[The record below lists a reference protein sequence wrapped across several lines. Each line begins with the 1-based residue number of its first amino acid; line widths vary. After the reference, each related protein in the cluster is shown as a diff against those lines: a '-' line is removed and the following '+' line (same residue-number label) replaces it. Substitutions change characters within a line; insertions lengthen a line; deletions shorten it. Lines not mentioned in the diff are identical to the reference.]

1 MVIETHGHPKALV
14 HVLGLHACKAAKPFL
29 DCGLRK
35 VITTGANTFLWY
47 DNWTFNGTLR
57 SQFIGP
63 LNSRE
68 KNQLVSPIIDIYGN
82 WNFQLSFDL
91 LDNILKLI
99 QAIPTNIASHE
110 DDLFAWA
117 FTNEG
122 NYSLQTAYNAA
133 KGLNVLNPTTS
144 PLSWIWKLKV
154 PPIFILFI

>member
-1 MVIETHGHPKALV
+1 MV
-14 HVLGLHACKAAKPFL
+14 
-29 DCGLRK
+29 
-35 VITTGANTFLWY
+35 
-47 DNWTFNGTLR
+47 
-57 SQFIGP
+57 SQ
-63 LNSRE
+63 
-68 KNQLVSPIIDIYGN
+68 IIDIYGN
-82 WNFQLSFDL
+82 WNFRLSFDL

-133 KGLNVLNPTTS
+133 KGLYVLNPTTS